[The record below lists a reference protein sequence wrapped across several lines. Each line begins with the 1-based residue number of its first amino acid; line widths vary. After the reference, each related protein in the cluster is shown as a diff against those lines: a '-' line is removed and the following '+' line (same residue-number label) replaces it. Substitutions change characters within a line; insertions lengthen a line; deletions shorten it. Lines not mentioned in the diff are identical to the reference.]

1 MQLKWSRFNVEVPV
15 PQNNAVVI
23 FNTLTRDIV
32 SVDQELINSL
42 RETEFAQLSEQELL
56 RLRDAKIVVDQGLD
70 EVAYMR
76 YLLGE
81 QKYTQAGLGLFLCF
95 TADCN
100 LKCSYCFEDYR
111 GGFKRNVI

>member
-42 RETEFAQLSEQELL
+42 CETEFA
-56 RLRDAKIVVDQGLD
+56 
-70 EVAYMR
+70 
-76 YLLGE
+76 
-81 QKYTQAGLGLFLCF
+81 
-95 TADCN
+95 
-100 LKCSYCFEDYR
+100 
-111 GGFKRNVI
+111 